1 MSPPSRH
8 SSPKEW
14 QFHYSITA
22 DGFDLLLKFVSMQ
35 LPIIY
40 SGGVV
45 RLICIFPQSS
55 SLSFLCEYSRSYAC
69 VLCGCIFGRLP
80 ACGLRDKLV
89 PVIPVP
95 SLLYLSFSGH
105 MPRSRQSSHQLI
117 CKWFPACH
125 PIYIPF
131 CTDENFHAEG
141 NANLQPCQAL
151 LSIADESD
159 LLKADLRAM
168 KCTVP

>member
-1 MSPPSRH
+1 MSPPCRL

-14 QFHYSITA
+14 PFHYSITT

-40 SGGVV
+40 SGHVV

-55 SLSFLCEYSRSYAC
+55 SLSFLCEYSRSYAS
-69 VLCGCIFGRLP
+69 VLCGYSFGRLP

-95 SLLYLSFSGH
+95 SLPYLSFSGH
-105 MPRSRQSSHQLI
+105 MTRSRQSSHQFI
-117 CKWFPACH
+117 RKRFPACH

-131 CTDENFHAEG
+131 CTDENFHAGG
-141 NANLQPCQAL
+141 NANLRPCQAL

-159 LLKADLRAM
+159 
-168 KCTVP
+168 